1 MLRRNDYFL
10 SQPVVWVRDWRGG
23 PGYGVA
29 APGRV
34 VRSNATRVTVLV
46 YREADRTWLF
56 RSVGRAE
63 LRPAT
68 RDESSRMELLEADD
82 RGDHPLP
89 PDLARAA

>member
-1 MLRRNDYFL
+1 MFRRNDYFL
-10 SQPVVWVRDWRGG
+10 SQPVVWVRNGRGG
-23 PGYGVA
+23 PGYGDD

-34 VRSNATRVTVLV
+34 VRSNAARVTVLV

-68 RDESSRMELLEADD
+68 TDESSRLKVLEGEDC
-82 RGDHPLP
+82 GDHP

>member
-10 SQPVVWVRDWRGG
+10 SQAVVWVREGRGG
-23 PGYGVA
+23 PGYGDN

-46 YREADRTWLF
+46 FREADRTWLF

-68 RDESSRMELLEADD
+68 RDESSCLKILEAED
-82 RGDHPLP
+82 RGDHP